1 MLTLLKWLL
10 LSRENLKLRTFKRM
24 NFKYTCKLAFSALC
38 LALIFA
44 KTNAQVAIGNTQF
57 NGSESN
63 NIVTAVPFLLIT
75 PDARSGA
82 MGDAG
87 VAITGDVN
95 AASINASK
103 LAFLDRP
110 YGFGLSYSPWLK
122 SLVPDVSLAYLS
134 GFYKIDERNTIGTS
148 LRYFSLGSLQLTGN
162 NSQDLGI
169 ANPNELAF
177 DVSYARSFG
186 QEFSLGTSLRYIY
199 SNLAAGQVSASG
211 QVRGGQAVAVDV
223 SGLYKTSA
231 SLFGKEAILSA
242 GANISNIGTKM
253 SYSDGGEN
261 FFLPTNLKLG
271 GASTIIVDDYSTFTF
286 ALDFNKL
293 LVPTQPIYDSKN
305 NIVAGKDP
313 NRSVPSGIFG
323 SFSDAPGG
331 LSEELK
337 EVGISTGLEYWYNQQ
352 FAVRA
357 GYNYQNPAKGDSRYF
372 TLGLGLKY
380 NVFNI
385 DFSYLLANAQTSPL
399 ANTLRFGLL
408 FNFGDKK
415 IVK

>member
-1 MLTLLKWLL
+1 
-10 LSRENLKLRTFKRM
+10 M
-24 NFKYTCKLAFSALC
+24 NFKYIIKLAFSALS
-38 LALIFA
+38 LALVFG
-44 KTNAQVAIGNTQF
+44 KTNAQVVIGTTQT

-87 VAITGDVN
+87 VAVAGDVN
-95 AASINASK
+95 SASINASK
-103 LAFLDRP
+103 LAFIDKP
-110 YGFGLSYSPWLK
+110 YGFSVSYSPWLK
-122 SLVPDVSLAYLS
+122 SLVPDINLAYLS
-134 GFYKIDERNTIGTS
+134 GFYKLDDRNTIGAS
-148 LRYFSLGSLQLTGN
+148 LRYFSLGTIQLTDLN
-162 NSQDLGI
+162 QQDLGI

-177 DVSYARSFG
+177 DVSFARSFG
-186 QEFSLGTSLRYIY
+186 EEFSLGSSVRYIY
-199 SNLAAGQVSASG
+199 SNLASGQLSSSG
-211 QVRGGQAVAVDV
+211 QVRGGKSVAVDV
-223 SGLYKTSA
+223 SGLYKTA
-231 SLFGKEAILSA
+231 TTMFGKQAVLSA

-261 FFLPTNLKLG
+261 FFLPTNFKLG
-271 GASTIIVDDYSTFTF
+271 GASTIVVDDYSTFTL

-293 LVPTQPIYDSKN
+293 LVPTQPIYDSNN
-305 NIVAGKDP
+305 NIISGRDP
-313 NRSVPSGIFG
+313 NRSVPAGIFG

-331 LSEELK
+331 FSEELR

-352 FAVRA
+352 FALRA
-357 GYNYQNPAKGDSRYF
+357 GYNYQSPLKGDSRYF

-415 IVK
+415 IIR